1 MLNVRIG
8 TRDDSAL
15 FKSPAEFNNLALEGE
30 LFVDFKGSVYVS
42 AYTISSLRAPNTPS
56 ITLLDLKNGCI
67 YQAEMID
74 QELWPLRRLDKSESV
89 TLQNGE

>member
-30 LFVDFKGSVYVS
+30 LFVDARGGVYVS
-42 AYTISSLRAPNTPS
+42 AYITGDLRAPNTPS
-56 ITLLDLKNGCI
+56 ITLLDLRSGCVFHMDRL
-67 YQAEMID
+67 EP
-74 QELWPLRRLDKSESV
+74 ELWPLRRLDKSETV